1 MRIIKEIIQAHKES
15 AHPIKHLRF
24 GPSLESML
32 HAPLHPPPLP
42 SFLELSNQSV
52 ILGLDWIDEEI
63 NRYSFILIRNNIL
76 ILEGKK

>member
-32 HAPLHPPPLP
+32 HAPPLTPPAPPLLP
-42 SFLELSNQSV
+42 WIVESV
-52 ILGLDWIDEEI
+52 SDIGTGLDRWID
-63 NRYSFILIRNNIL
+63 
-76 ILEGKK
+76 K

>member
-32 HAPLHPPPLP
+32 HAPLAPPAP
-42 SFLELSNQSV
+42 SPPSLNCRISQ
-52 ILGLDWIDEEI
+52 
-63 NRYSFILIRNNIL
+63 
-76 ILEGKK
+76 

>member
-32 HAPLHPPPLP
+32 HAPPHTPAPPF
-42 SFLELSNQSV
+42 FLEQPNQSSV
-52 ILGLDWIDEEI
+52 IYIRLLGLD
-63 NRYSFILIRNNIL
+63 R
-76 ILEGKK
+76 

>member
-32 HAPLHPPPLP
+32 HAPPAPPPPPLLP
-42 SFLELSNQSV
+42 WIVESV
-52 ILGLDWIDEEI
+52 SDIGTGLDRWID
-63 NRYSFILIRNNIL
+63 
-76 ILEGKK
+76 K